1 MDAAGIDM
9 TVLLGV
15 YMGVDIGDPPLPLA
29 EQHEMLAEACRR
41 HAGRLAWLVSTDP
54 RRPEALAT
62 VAAALDA
69 GARGAGELYPPGG
82 FSPDDPACDPLY
94 RLLVERGRPV
104 LAHCGPASPPLR
116 SKFAHP
122 LAWDDVAARW
132 PGLTIVLGH
141 GGKIEAWAREAV
153 ALAIFK
159 PNMLLDISLW
169 DGWIP
174 DDEMIATL
182 RFMRE
187 RLGPGP
193 GPGGSDRYG
202 AGDGPGLS
210 CWLADARRLAEAA
223 DFDADELDLLL
234 GGNAARVFGL
244 EGRAQVSESAPSAI
258 SR

>member
-1 MDAAGIDM
+1 
-9 TVLLGV
+9 
-15 YMGVDIGDPPLPLA
+15 MGVDIGEPPLPLA
-29 EQHEMLAEACRR
+29 EQREMLAEACRR

-69 GARGAGELYPPGG
+69 GARGAGELYPPR
-82 FSPDDPACDPLY
+82 
-94 RLLVERGRPV
+94 RLLARRSRLRPALPSPGRARASGARPLRAGV
-104 LAHCGPASPPLR
+104 SRPCGPSSPTRSRGTTSPP
-116 SKFAHP
+116 AGQG
-122 LAWDDVAARW
+122 LA
-132 PGLTIVLGH
+132 TVLGH

-187 RLGPGP
+187 RPGAGPDPLGLRPLRRRRRPPGP
-193 GPGGSDRYG
+193 
-202 AGDGPGLS
+202 AA
-210 CWLADARRLAEAA
+210 WLADARRLAEAA
-223 DFDADELDLLL
+223 DFDAEELDLLL

-244 EGRAQVSESAPSAI
+244 EGRAQLSERAPSAI